1 MSTYPAGAAP
11 PAAVGA
17 PRSQRPVS
25 LLRYAKF
32 TDPAALL
39 AWVFL
44 TSVPSEGA
52 LPALARYM
60 VVAYVAAGLII
71 FNRDTLP
78 AYLRGWPTLILPIL
92 CIVST
97 IWAPSSNEAIR
108 KGLQLALTGAV
119 AIYAASRLNAR
130 QIIAIYYIGETFG
143 AVLSVMSPNVFNG
156 AWTGVFAQ
164 KNYLAVHM
172 FILYATGLVIML
184 DSGASKWLRM
194 STACFVPLAA
204 MLIFLSHSAT
214 TLLLLIGASFAL
226 VGHVF
231 FWQPITRVRHM
242 RVFIILSITLILVV
256 VSLLLFG
263 LFQFDAANS
272 LLNALGKDSTLTGR
286 TFLWNIA
293 ERIMTE
299 KPWTGVGANGFWRP
313 ELGAANE
320 ITTYFA
326 YEHFVKFGFHNS
338 FLENGV
344 QFGYP
349 GYYATYFI
357 AGWALWS
364 TFRTW
369 IKNQTLLNAAFLVLC
384 VMVIVRAN
392 TETDLAVEFSGT
404 AVLLFIGAVR
414 KEKLRP
420 RRTRMPT
427 PPVAP
432 ERGQAVPP
440 QP

>member
-1 MSTYPAGAAP
+1 
-11 PAAVGA
+11 
-17 PRSQRPVS
+17 
-25 LLRYAKF
+25 
-32 TDPAALL
+32 
-39 AWVFL
+39 
-44 TSVPSEGA
+44 
-52 LPALARYM
+52 
-60 VVAYVAAGLII
+60 
-71 FNRDTLP
+71 
-78 AYLRGWPTLILPIL
+78 
-92 CIVST
+92 
-97 IWAPSSNEAIR
+97 
-108 KGLQLALTGAV
+108 
-119 AIYAASRLNAR
+119 
-130 QIIAIYYIGETFG
+130 
-143 AVLSVMSPNVFNG
+143 
-156 AWTGVFAQ
+156 
-164 KNYLAVHM
+164 
-172 FILYATGLVIML
+172 
-184 DSGASKWLRM
+184 M

-420 RRTRMPT
+420 RRARMPT
-427 PPVAP
+427 PPVAQ
-432 ERGQAVPP
+432 EHGQAVPP